1 MGDPLSKPCEYCL
14 VNCPQKPSQVLEEV
28 GKGTKC
34 ISKPAKKP
42 SRRRGLHFFR
52 HVGHVNKLAEGSDAL
67 LLPWSAHF
75 ADSTNRNENKL
86 GNLHIFRT

>member
-67 LLPWSAHF
+67 LLPWSADF

-86 GNLHIFRT
+86 GNLHIFGT